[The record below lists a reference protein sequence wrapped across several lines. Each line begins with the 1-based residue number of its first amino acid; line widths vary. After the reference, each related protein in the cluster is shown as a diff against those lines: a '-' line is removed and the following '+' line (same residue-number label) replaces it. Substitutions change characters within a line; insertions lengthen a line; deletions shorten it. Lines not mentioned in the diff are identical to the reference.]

1 MNTVVEQSTAFGQ
14 RTFPVLVSLQLE
26 AFEWLQKLT
35 QLNLAA
41 MKTSLDEVQGA
52 LSSGEF
58 ASAPFAAGAGLPRQI
73 IERSMA
79 YAHHV
84 QDIDAKFQGAVIEAG
99 QNVVEQ
105 YRTTWSKLATS
116 MEHTEPFGPNGVMSA
131 MQPAVA
137 AFNQSL
143 GAMHESFRYMPGAA
157 PSPEV
162 KSPDQVQA

>member
-1 MNTVVEQSTAFGQ
+1 MNSVVEQSTAFGQ
-14 RTFPVLVSLQLE
+14 RTFPVFVNLQLE
-26 AFEWLQKLT
+26 GFEWLQKLT

-84 QDIDAKFQGAVIEAG
+84 QDIDTKFQGAVIEAG
-99 QNVVEQ
+99 QTFVEQ
-105 YRTTWSKLATS
+105 YKTTWSKLATS
-116 MEHTEPFGPNGVMSA
+116 MEQTEPFGSNGVMSV

-137 AFNQSL
+137 AFNQAL
-143 GAMHESFRYMPGAA
+143 GAMHESFRYAPGTA
-157 PSPEV
+157 PLPEV